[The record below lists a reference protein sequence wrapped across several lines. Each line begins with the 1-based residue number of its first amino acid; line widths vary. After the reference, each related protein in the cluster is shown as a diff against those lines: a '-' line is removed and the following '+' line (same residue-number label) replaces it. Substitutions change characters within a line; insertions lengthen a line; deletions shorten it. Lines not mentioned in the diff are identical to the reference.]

1 MRQQS
6 IEVKGLSHGGAPIP
20 LGCRVGPILATS
32 GVGGVDRATGAMPAD
47 AATQAVNC
55 FANLEAILEA
65 GGLDMGDVVKVTV
78 FVADEAHRAAVNNPW
93 LAHFP
98 DEHKRPARHALVMPL
113 RAGMLIQLEALAV
126 AKDA

>member
-1 MRQQS
+1 MRQRS
-6 IEVKGLSHGGAPIP
+6 IEVEGLSHAGTPIP

-32 GVGGVDRATGAMPAD
+32 GVGGTDRSTGTMPPD

-55 FANLEAILEA
+55 FANLESILEA
-65 GGLDMGDVVKVTV
+65 GGLDMGDVVKLTV
-78 FVADEAHRAAVNNPW
+78 FVADEAHRAAVNKPW
-93 LAHFP
+93 LAHYP

-126 AKDA
+126 ARDA